1 MHAGLLGAIDTPKQQ
16 NRLDDVAYW
25 CADNGCYGKGYPG
38 DLGYLNWLAKR
49 QPDVSRCK
57 FATAPDV
64 VGDAKATLKRSAPF
78 LPIIRAMGY
87 PAALVAQDG
96 LESLIVPWDSF
107 DVLFIGGTTE
117 WKLGD
122 GAHML
127 AFDAKAEDKWVHMG
141 RVNSRKRLRY
151 AHSIGCDSADGT
163 LLAFGPD
170 FHLPRLLG
178 WLDEINGTSMIVTS

>member
-1 MHAGLLGAIDTPKQQ
+1 MRDGKLGAIDTPKQQ
-16 NRLDDVAYW
+16 NNLDDVAYW

-49 QPDVSRCK
+49 RPDVSRCA

-87 PAALVAQDG
+87 PAALVGQDG
-96 LESLIVPWDSF
+96 LEELEVPYDSF
-107 DVLFIGGTTE
+107 DVFFIGGTTE
-117 WKLGD
+117 WKLSA
-122 GAHML
+122 GAHLL
-127 AFDAKAEDKWVHMG
+127 AYEAKRKGKRVHMG

-151 AHSIGCDSADGT
+151 AASIDCDSADGT

-170 FHLPRLLG
+170 FHLPRILG
-178 WLDEINGTSMIVTS
+178 WLEEINHMEAA